1 MSHWSK
7 DSNARINTLMR
18 AHERN
23 GFEIKRYT
31 SERQLL
37 EKDHY
42 RSMYLI
48 NRRIRDIKTTL
59 RNIETISGYC
69 HQMTVVNTHSS
80 MGLNQTTGNVNMR
93 LWTGASSRGARGNTL
108 ADGTVGFNVSS
119 STSSFTHSDT
129 KRSFSVDLPVIQ
141 KCHKLTDFSNL
152 SISNEVHSKSA
163 VPLKYDSATR
173 WNVEK
178 YSSKL
183 FLGVPMTKIGRAHV

>member
-1 MSHWSK
+1 
-7 DSNARINTLMR
+7 
-18 AHERN
+18 
-23 GFEIKRYT
+23 
-31 SERQLL
+31 
-37 EKDHY
+37 
-42 RSMYLI
+42 
-48 NRRIRDIKTTL
+48 
-59 RNIETISGYC
+59 
-69 HQMTVVNTHSS
+69 
-80 MGLNQTTGNVNMR
+80 MR

-183 FLGVPMTKIGRAHV
+183 FLGVPMTSPIVGTSRCTPLKEAMSKTVIQEGLKALIHEYNIPQRMFLEKEKRQALHEKVNVFIERR